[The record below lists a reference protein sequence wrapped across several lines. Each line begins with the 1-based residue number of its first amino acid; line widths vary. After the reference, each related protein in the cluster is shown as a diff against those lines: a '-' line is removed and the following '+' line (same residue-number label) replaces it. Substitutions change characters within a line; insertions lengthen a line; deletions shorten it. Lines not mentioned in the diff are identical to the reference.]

1 MEREKYKIVRKKV
14 KSYLKSSG
22 VTFDNKVNNF
32 VQSCID
38 DYSLALEKGKTS
50 NEAMHQ
56 VLKSIDKFI
65 GMNDAKNNKKIP
77 YLYSIILSGF
87 ILLES
92 FIIAILGIFITNVLN
107 VFSVLYPLLFSTSLA
122 FLILT
127 IITFR
132 KRNKLDFILSIVL
145 FISTLVIFVQ
155 CVMYFYRVRTGN
167 FYYSLFY
174 IFPGILKFNRNELV
188 SLEPL
193 KYELTRTIVLFDP
206 SFVISVMSFITSIIF
221 KLIARRKK
229 YVININ
235 C

>member
-1 MEREKYKIVRKKV
+1 MEREQYKIVRKQV
-14 KSYLKSSG
+14 RSYLKASG
-22 VTFDNKVNNF
+22 VTFNNKVNNF
-32 VQSCID
+32 FQSCID

-50 NEAMHQ
+50 NEAMEQ

-65 GMNDAKNNKKIP
+65 EMNYAKNNNKIS
-77 YLYSIILSGF
+77 YHYSIILSGF

-92 FIIAILGIFITNVLN
+92 FIIAILGIFITNVLS
-107 VFSVLYPLLFSTSLA
+107 VLSVLYPLLFSTALA

-174 IFPGILKFNRNELV
+174 NFPGILQFNRNELV
-188 SLEPL
+188 SIEPL
-193 KYELTRTIVLFDP
+193 KYELTKTIVLFDP
-206 SFVISVMSFITSIIF
+206 SFVISAMSFIISIIF
-221 KLIARRKK
+221 ELIARRKK
-229 YVININ
+229 YVTNIN